1 MEKPTLADAPGRL
14 ETTGIYVLE
23 SNFYKFLEKIKPGR
37 NNEYQ
42 LADAFILYLKEKKMY
57 AKRINGTRND
67 IGTKEFWVETF

>member
-1 MEKPTLADAPGRL
+1 MCIQRFHDRFGTH
-14 ETTGIYVLE
+14 
-23 SNFYKFLEKIKPGR
+23 
-37 NNEYQ
+37 EYQ